1 MYALIITDGNGYC
14 TTHTF
19 ERQDLW
25 DWMNQQVKFPPGAV
39 DVDIPM
45 PAGYPPEFDE
55 EPKPE
60 RGWPAGSATAN
71 IIIDW
76 TESDLA
82 LSLIGDGCDEA
93 GVFESVMPIGVGVG
107 VGDKDSEVDYT
118 DESYLVM
125 RAAGVTPDHIYVVFY
140 Y

>member
-45 PAGYPPEFDE
+45 PAGYPPEFNE
-55 EPKPE
+55 APQPVG
-60 RGWPAGSATAN
+60 GWPAGSATAN
-71 IIIDW
+71 ITIDS
-76 TESDLA
+76 TENDLA
-82 LSLIGDGCDEA
+82 LALVREGCDEA
-93 GVFESVMPIGVGVG
+93 GVFESVMTIGVG
-107 VGDKDSEVDYT
+107 DEDNEVDYT
-118 DESYLVM
+118 DESYLAM
-125 RAAGVTPDHIYVVFY
+125 RAAGVTPDHIYVGFY